1 MNYLIKKIAK
11 EILPPF
17 IHTMLRSILYRN
29 KGRYRPAWHTINSGN
44 LQGRQIFIDPKDGL
58 WQKDMIEGRYDRF
71 MFDYL
76 RAMNLVG
83 KTVFDIGAH
92 VGYHAMHFASLVGD
106 KGSVYAFEP
115 NHFNRA
121 RLTINLDH
129 NPDLAKRIRIFDVAI
144 SDKNGKEEFYSCRDV
159 DSGTSA
165 GSFISKAHTF
175 YPKSEQYLRLFEKTA
190 VKTASLDNISSCIGA
205 DIVPHVIKIDV
216 EGAESSV
223 LHGGGEMLRKY
234 RPLIIL
240 EVHSTYNMLK
250 TYEILQA
257 ARYKV
262 VLLKEE
268 ADGRCFIAAEPHAT
282 PS

>member
-1 MNYLIKKIAK
+1 MLKKIAK
-11 EILPPF
+11 EIMPPF
-17 IHTMLRSILYRN
+17 VHTTLRRILYGN

-58 WQKDMIEGRYDRF
+58 WQKEMIEGRYDRF

-76 RAMNLVG
+76 SAMNLAG

-115 NHFNRA
+115 NHFNRV
-121 RLTINLDH
+121 RLSINLEQ
-129 NPDLAKRIRIFDVAI
+129 NPDLAKRIRIFDVAL
-144 SDKNGKEEFYSCRDV
+144 SDQDGQEEFYFCRDV
-159 DSGTSA
+159 DGGTSA
-165 GSFISKAHTF
+165 GSFISRAHTF
-175 YPKSEQYLRLFEKTA
+175 YPKSEQYMGSFEKAT
-190 VKTASLDNISSCIGA
+190 VNTTSLDNVSSCLGA

-223 LHGGGEMLRKY
+223 LLGGKKMLDKHQ
-234 RPLIIL
+234 PLILI
-240 EVHSTYNMLK
+240 EIHSIYNMLK
-250 TYEILQA
+250 AYEILQA

-262 VLLKEE
+262 ILLKEE
-268 ADGRCFIAAEPHAT
+268 IDGRCFIAAEPHEV
-282 PS
+282 PF